1 MEEDQRDAILGKGG
15 GVLHGMVNIRNRVL
29 LKTLAVAAFVA
40 ILVLIGLM
48 FRYAVWLAVIV
59 FLVCVSVGV
68 LSVYRREGLRRALLD
83 LLKDLLTGW

>member
-1 MEEDQRDAILGKGG
+1 
-15 GVLHGMVNIRNRVL
+15 MVNIRNRVL
-29 LKTLAVAAFVA
+29 LKTLAIAAFVA